1 MREPE
6 MVPTRRLPLSFCK
19 TLNGTVK
26 ARFFHFFS
34 NERKQLHAPSLFEKL
49 NGLFVEGQSEET
61 RDTCRVGAA
70 LDEHLEPLVVIP
82 VDQRSRVELHQNVF
96 HGDWLSAI
104 DRLIAEEVLN
114 ARLGDLSAAV
124 QEDSHLFQVA
134 RLGRVKERSLL
145 TGSRLHVGVRA
156 AVEKLDELAGR
167 IIVVHAN
174 RVDGC
179 KALAVELID
188 RLESP
193 LVLRVR
199 GGLVHDTIQ

>member
-1 MREPE
+1 M
-6 MVPTRRLPLSFCK
+6 
-19 TLNGTVK
+19 
-26 ARFFHFFS
+26 
-34 NERKQLHAPSLFEKL
+34 
-49 NGLFVEGQSEET
+49 EGQSKAA
-61 RDTCRVGAA
+61 RDAARVGAA
-70 LDEHLEPLVVIP
+70 LDEHLEPLVVVP

-96 HGDWLSAI
+96 HGDWLGAI
-104 DRLIAEEVLN
+104 DRLVAEEVLD

-174 RVDGC
+174 RVDGG

-188 RLESP
+188 RVESP

-199 GGLVHDTIQ
+199 GGLVHGATQESPVSDEKVHFVLLVAKVESNGRTTRATRHFSLGRHESLRAVSS